1 MSRLRFDGIEL
12 PRRSRSQA
20 PTPQPRAKREASAPE
35 ATTATTTEGSHRA
48 ALSSV
53 KEEDDEQ
60 LALGADAVVADQDD
74 KANAQV
80 AIHSAGSRAISST
93 PDSGFAA
100 SDNDEPARKRQRT
113 ASEAAQPAAA
123 TPEAVKSED
132 EDVKPTVAEGAP
144 ETRKYDPRPEWMHVP
159 GFNLFMVSKFPD
171 MLKTNNEGKG
181 TRPAAHEVDRRT
193 YNGQYN
199 FGYTGVG
206 KPFLSTNSPRI
217 VTDEVYST
225 WMGTNG
231 NYECYGMCKDV
242 WCGPALDGEFAALDN
257 IPGGRETQKDVIHGF
272 VEYLR
277 KGNLTEY
284 AKYLFDNYV
293 ARLDDSSN
301 AEEFILDK
309 RLEIPRAT
317 LEREI
322 ERSLR
327 ANRDLPVG
335 YAVVVYV
342 RPPAQAELADV
353 LQLRQLRLDQEAAE
367 VDVDAARAA
376 LAQAE
381 DDEVA
386 QAEELLAR
394 AEEEHAAASTALKE
408 EKAVRKAAAKKE
420 QKEFRKRQR
429 AELAKLPADRA
440 APAQSAAPNEGSGA
454 GDESALED
462 EREEEDQGDLTAD
475 SELSDVDEDYA

>member
-1 MSRLRFDGIEL
+1 
-12 PRRSRSQA
+12 
-20 PTPQPRAKREASAPE
+20 
-35 ATTATTTEGSHRA
+35 
-48 ALSSV
+48 
-53 KEEDDEQ
+53 
-60 LALGADAVVADQDD
+60 
-74 KANAQV
+74 
-80 AIHSAGSRAISST
+80 
-93 PDSGFAA
+93 
-100 SDNDEPARKRQRT
+100 
-113 ASEAAQPAAA
+113 
-123 TPEAVKSED
+123 
-132 EDVKPTVAEGAP
+132 
-144 ETRKYDPRPEWMHVP
+144 
-159 GFNLFMVSKFPD
+159 
-171 MLKTNNEGKG
+171 
-181 TRPAAHEVDRRT
+181 
-193 YNGQYN
+193 
-199 FGYTGVG
+199 
-206 KPFLSTNSPRI
+206 
-217 VTDEVYST
+217 
-225 WMGTNG
+225 MGTDG
-231 NYECYGMCKDV
+231 NWECYGMCKDV

-257 IPGGRETQKDVIHGF
+257 IPGGREVQKAVIRGF

-277 KGNLTEY
+277 KDDLTEY

-301 AEEFILDK
+301 AEKFILDK
-309 RLEIPRAT
+309 RLNVPRAI

-367 VDVDAARAA
+367 VDVDAARAS

-394 AEEEHAAASTALKE
+394 AEEDHAAASTALKE
-408 EKAVRKAAAKKE
+408 EKARRKAAAKKE

-429 AELAKLPADRA
+429 AELAKLPAARA
-440 APAQSAAPNEGSGA
+440 APAQSAAPDEGSRA

-462 EREEEDQGDLTAD
+462 EREEEEDQGDLTVD